1 MQKLDSINMNSTCQH
16 TDAYHLTSNTHT
28 CTLDHVKE
36 ETSMSL
42 AGISFVNGKIIA
54 FSDSKST
61 KYRNGK
67 PYAAEPVQKIFKNEH
82 FVLVCTGTNELP
94 VFNGHQYQIQKL
106 EDWMNSEMPSTED
119 PWALCKRLFE
129 YLQDKCR
136 QDIPSITIIGAQPS
150 IGNKNCILFSLII
163 SGSSFKYEGN
173 SVGNDVC
180 WNSGADEYVQ
190 YYRENTYRL
199 LTDSEDILKKE
210 LETCIQEIEKRHN
223 QEPDWYNPVGGE
235 IQVER
240 FH

>member
-1 MQKLDSINMNSTCQH
+1 MHEVNSMNTRLTYQYA
-16 TDAYHLTSNTHT
+16 DPYHLTSNTHT
-28 CTLDHVKE
+28 CTLESTRE
-36 ETSMSL
+36 EKSMSF
-42 AGISFVNGKIIA
+42 AGITFVNGKIIA

-67 PYAAEPVQKIFKNEH
+67 PYEVDQVQKIFKNDS
-82 FVLVCTGTNELP
+82 FILVCTGTNELP
-94 VFNGHQYQIQKL
+94 VFNGRQYQIQKL
-106 EDWMNSEMPSTED
+106 EDWMNGEIPSVEN

-150 IGNKNCILFSLII
+150 IGYKNCFLFSSVI
-163 SGSSFKYEGN
+163 SNSSFKYEGTA
-173 SVGNDVC
+173 VGNDAC

-190 YYRENTYRL
+190 YYRENTYKL

-210 LETCIQEIEKRHN
+210 LETCIQEIEKCHEL
-223 QEPDWYNPVGGE
+223 EPDWYNPVGEE